1 MQPASEIDDD
11 PAAGFLFGEEIAGVR
26 MKSEAYWGRQRSLL
40 LRYGGA
46 VASVALALGLKL
58 LLNPLMTLH
67 SPFLLLAGAVMVAAW
82 YGGLG
87 PGLLATTLAAMS
99 ADYLFLPPVGSFAGL
114 VGEGALPL
122 VLFVL
127 QGALI
132 TSLAH
137 ALHLARQRAEASK
150 LEAQNHQEKLA
161 ERERELHSLVGR
173 MVDAQEEERRRVA
186 YEVHDGFTQVAAA
199 AYRRLALFAEHRP
212 PESAQ
217 DREELEDVVAL
228 VQRTVAEARRIIA
241 NLRPTTLDD
250 FGLATAIRMQVEEL
264 RSEGFNASY
273 EETLGEERLPATLET
288 TLFRVAQE
296 ALTNVR
302 KHAETDRVWVALGRR
317 DGMVRLE
324 VRDWGRGFD
333 PAKVEQRV
341 GPGERVGLS
350 SMRERITLL
359 GGDLKIRSKP
369 GTGTALV
376 AELRLQGT
384 TGEEVIGGE

>member
-1 MQPASEIDDD
+1 MP
-11 PAAGFLFGEEIAGVR
+11 
-26 MKSEAYWGRQRSLL
+26 
-40 LRYGGA
+40 LRYGVA

-58 LLNPLMTLH
+58 VLNPLMTLH
-67 SPFLLLAGAVMVAAW
+67 SPFTLLAGAVMVAAW
-82 YGGLG
+82 FGGLG
-87 PGLLATTLAAMS
+87 PGLLATAIAAMS

-132 TSLAH
+132 SSLAH

-150 LEAQNHQEKLA
+150 LEAENHQVRLA

-186 YEVHDGFTQVAAA
+186 YEVHDGLTQMAAA

-217 DREELEDVVAL
+217 DREELEDAVAL

-264 RSEGFNASY
+264 RSEGLNASY

-302 KHAETDRVWVALGRR
+302 KHAETDRVRVELRRR
-317 DGMVRLE
+317 DGMVWLE
-324 VRDWGRGFD
+324 VKDWGRGFD
-333 PAKVEQRV
+333 PAKVEQTS

-350 SMRERITLL
+350 SMRERIALL
-359 GGDLKIRSKP
+359 GGGLEIRSKP

-376 AELRLQGT
+376 AQIPLQDT